1 VRTYSGPVSPPL
13 FLISGRFFDRSVGS
27 GESTLAQTS
36 GLSRRVLCA
45 GHHLLVEAG
54 TEYVQFS
61 PSNEM
66 HTVSD
71 VMTKNAQALGM
82 G

>member
-1 VRTYSGPVSPPL
+1 VV
-13 FLISGRFFDRSVGS
+13 D
-27 GESTLAQTS
+27 
-36 GLSRRVLCA
+36 
-45 GHHLLVEAG
+45 AG

-61 PSNEM
+61 PSSEL

-71 VMTKNAQALGM
+71 VMTRNAMALGM